1 MFGFWFACL
10 VYGDILH
17 MLCCVF
23 VVFVLVLCL
32 VCQMSLDFPFL
43 IALLVFSSVH
53 LILYLPYRIYT
64 HFSALIDERGI
75 EPAYNLL
82 DELGGWPVTEREPRW
97 SEENFDLINL
107 MVKLRF
113 YNSKILVDQWVSAD
127 DKNSEV
133 NIIQVSTIFATF

>member
-1 MFGFWFACL
+1 M
-10 VYGDILH
+10 
-17 MLCCVF
+17 
-23 VVFVLVLCL
+23 
-32 VCQMSLDFPFL
+32 
-43 IALLVFSSVH
+43 
-53 LILYLPYRIYT
+53 
-64 HFSALIDERGI
+64 IDERGI
-75 EPAYNLL
+75 EPAYILL

-133 NIIQVSTIFATF
+133 NIIQVSTLFVTF